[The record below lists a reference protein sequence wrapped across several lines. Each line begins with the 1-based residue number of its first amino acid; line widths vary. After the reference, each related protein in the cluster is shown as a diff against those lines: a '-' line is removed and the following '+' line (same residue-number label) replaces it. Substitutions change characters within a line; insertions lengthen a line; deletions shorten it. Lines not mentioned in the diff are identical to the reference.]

1 MGRSVT
7 RSSADMFSD
16 SGAESRAGAEAPLA
30 GRPHTTKA
38 WHVKPGSLEWSEDT
52 QLLCYSSPKRER
64 RSRLNIQETVPA
76 SKCWN
81 YGCLLVKWTHVA
93 ACDGVQLIN
102 IWSFSNTVIKY
113 KFEVFLL
120 EYVHFHPAT
129 FLRVHIVLFTP
140 LHLCYWAKAGQINFL
155 NQKSKTKQ
163 HWF

>member
-102 IWSFSNTVIKY
+102 IWSFSNTS
-113 KFEVFLL
+113 
-120 EYVHFHPAT
+120 
-129 FLRVHIVLFTP
+129 LRCFYLSMYTFTP
-140 LHLCYWAKAGQINFL
+140 LHFWGYISYFL
-155 NQKSKTKQ
+155 LHYIYVTEPKQ
-163 HWF
+163 DKLIF